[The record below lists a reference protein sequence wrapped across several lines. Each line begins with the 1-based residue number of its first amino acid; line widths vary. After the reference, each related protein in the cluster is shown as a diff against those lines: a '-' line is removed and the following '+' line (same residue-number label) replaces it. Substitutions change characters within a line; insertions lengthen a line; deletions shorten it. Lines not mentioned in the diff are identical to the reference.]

1 MGEKT
6 PDEFNKISEREA
18 LADFFL
24 RDSRRIREKIKNGNI
39 ILSPLSKSNT
49 ERVMGGTVQPGT
61 VYHHTLPK
69 HTDSYMLDRKAGS
82 VPVSAFLKKQPQE
95 IHFRAIGSAA
105 VVKLTCFGN
114 FVDSKF

>member
-61 VYHHTLPK
+61 VLRWSP
-69 HTDSYMLDRKAGS
+69 LLGQDRGQVKVGS
-82 VPVSAFLKKQPQE
+82 FYPY
-95 IHFRAIGSAA
+95 RA
-105 VVKLTCFGN
+105 
-114 FVDSKF
+114 